1 MKVLTEMMSY
11 KGGRK
16 NNEDFCAY
24 KQVDDSGC
32 WVLADGLGGH
42 KGGEV
47 ASRLAVD
54 TIIESFAKYREF
66 NVETLA
72 KYMESAQQT
81 LLKAQEEDDLLYSMR
96 TTIVILL
103 ADYDE
108 SLWAHIGD
116 SRLYHLRNGQIV
128 YQTKDHSMPQNML
141 ESGEIT
147 ADQIRNHPDRN
158 RLLRVLGKSGELRPS
173 ISQQKIKLE
182 QNDAFLLCT
191 DGFWELVTET
201 EMEVDYVKS
210 TNPAQWLNNM
220 QDRILYRADNEAD
233 NENDN
238 YSAIAIWF
246 T

>member
-24 KQVDDSGC
+24 KQLQDSWC
-32 WVLADGLGGH
+32 WVLADGLGGYNA
-42 KGGEV
+42 GEV

-54 TIIESFAKYREF
+54 TIIESFDNDREF
-66 NVETLA
+66 RFNIETLA
-72 KYMESAQQT
+72 KYIDSAQQT

-128 YQTKDHSMPQNML
+128 YQTKDHSMPKNMV

-147 ADQIRNHPDRN
+147 PEQIRNHPDRN
-158 RLLRVLGKSGELRPS
+158 RLLRVLGKS
-173 ISQQKIKLE
+173 
-182 QNDAFLLCT
+182 
-191 DGFWELVTET
+191 
-201 EMEVDYVKS
+201 
-210 TNPAQWLNNM
+210 
-220 QDRILYRADNEAD
+220 
-233 NENDN
+233 
-238 YSAIAIWF
+238 
-246 T
+246 